1 MHKVRIGTRGSPL
14 ALWQA
19 HFVRDTLAN
28 HFPEQEIE
36 LVILDTKGDQ
46 IRDRALSQIG
56 SDGLF
61 TKEIQLALLDNSVD
75 IAVHSL
81 KDLPTAKVA
90 GLKLAAIPKRGSTG
104 DAFVSNTINSFDEL
118 PQHATIGTT
127 SLRRRS
133 QAIFRRPDLNLVHLR
148 GNVETRL
155 NKIESEKLDGIILAE
170 AGLIRLGFENRIKEI
185 LDPEW
190 MLPAVGQGALGLE
203 CRADD
208 ASTLQLLSKLD
219 DPITH
224 AETVAERSLLRN
236 LGGGC
241 LVPVG
246 IRTKIIGEV
255 VSLTAVVLS
264 EDGKQRII
272 ADETGSIKEV
282 EMIGLRL
289 AEKMK
294 KGGAE
299 KILADIR
306 PALPS

>member
-19 HFVRDTLAN
+19 HFVRDTLAS
-28 HFPEQEIE
+28 HFPDQEID

-61 TKEIQLALLDNSVD
+61 TKEIQIALLDKSVD

-81 KDLPTAKVA
+81 KDLPTAKVQ
-90 GLKLAAIPKRGSTG
+90 GLRLAAIPKRGSTG
-104 DAFVSNTINSFDEL
+104 DAFVSNTIESFDAL
-118 PQHATIGTT
+118 PKNATVGTT

-133 QAIFRRPDLNLVHLR
+133 QAMHRRPDLNLVHLR

-155 NKIESEKLDGIILAE
+155 NKIETEKLDGIILAE

-203 CRADD
+203 CREDD
-208 ASTLQLLSKLD
+208 SKTLQLLSKLD
-219 DPITH
+219 DPQTN
-224 AETVAERSLLRN
+224 AETTAERSLLRN

-246 IRTKIIGEV
+246 IRTKTVGEII
-255 VSLTAVVLS
+255 SLTAVVLS

-272 ADETGSIKEV
+272 SEETGPLV
-282 EMIGLRL
+282 EAEEIGQRL

-299 KILADIR
+299 KILAGIR
-306 PALPS
+306 PAKPS

>member
-1 MHKVRIGTRGSPL
+1 MNNVRIGTRGSPL

-19 HFVRDTLAN
+19 HFVRDTLQSF
-28 HFPEQEIE
+28 FPEQGIE
-36 LVILDTKGDQ
+36 LVILETKGDQ
-46 IRDRALSQIG
+46 IKDRALSQIG
-56 SDGLF
+56 FDGLF

-81 KDLPTAKVA
+81 KDLPTAKVP
-90 GLKLAAIPKRGSTG
+90 GLTLAAIPKRGSTG
-104 DAFVSNTINSFDEL
+104 DAFVSNTIRSFDEL
-118 PQHATIGTT
+118 PKNATLGTT

-133 QAIFRRPDLNLVHLR
+133 QALYRRPDLTLVHLR

-155 NKIESEKLDGIILAE
+155 KKIETEKLDGIILAE
-170 AGLIRLGFENRIKEI
+170 AGLIRLGFENRICEI

-203 CRADD
+203 CREGDEKVLEMLAR
-208 ASTLQLLSKLD
+208 LD
-219 DPITH
+219 DQNTK
-224 AETVAERSLLRN
+224 AETIAERSLLRN

-246 IRTKIIGEV
+246 IRTKISGATI
-255 VSLTAVVLS
+255 SLTAVVLS
-264 EDGKQRII
+264 VDGKQRIV
-272 ADETGSIKEV
+272 AQEKGSINEPELVGK
-282 EMIGLRL
+282 IL

-294 KGGAE
+294 QQGAE
-299 KILADIR
+299 EILAEIR

>member
-1 MHKVRIGTRGSPL
+1 
-14 ALWQA
+14 
-19 HFVRDTLAN
+19 
-28 HFPEQEIE
+28 
-36 LVILDTKGDQ
+36 
-46 IRDRALSQIG
+46 
-56 SDGLF
+56 
-61 TKEIQLALLDNSVD
+61 
-75 IAVHSL
+75 
-81 KDLPTAKVA
+81 
-90 GLKLAAIPKRGSTG
+90 
-104 DAFVSNTINSFDEL
+104 
-118 PQHATIGTT
+118 
-127 SLRRRS
+127 
-133 QAIFRRPDLNLVHLR
+133 
-148 GNVETRL
+148 
-155 NKIESEKLDGIILAE
+155 
-170 AGLIRLGFENRIKEI
+170 
-185 LDPEW
+185 

-208 ASTLQLLSKLD
+208 TNTLQLLSKLD

-224 AETVAERSLLRN
+224 AETIAERSLLRN

-272 ADETGSIKEV
+272 ADETGSINDV

-306 PALPS
+306 PALPA

>member
-19 HFVRDTLAN
+19 HFVRDTLAS
-28 HFPEQEIE
+28 HFPDQEID

-61 TKEIQLALLDNSVD
+61 TKEIQLALLDKSVD

-81 KDLPTAKVA
+81 KDLPTAKVQ
-90 GLKLAAIPKRGSTG
+90 GLRLAAIPKRGSTG
-104 DAFVSNTINSFDEL
+104 DAFVSNTIESFDAL
-118 PQHATIGTT
+118 PKNATVGTT

-133 QAIFRRPDLNLVHLR
+133 QAMHRRPDLNLVHLR

-155 NKIESEKLDGIILAE
+155 NKIETEKLDGIILAE

-203 CRADD
+203 CREDD
-208 ASTLQLLSKLD
+208 SKTLQLLSKLD
-219 DPITH
+219 DPQTN
-224 AETVAERSLLRN
+224 AETTAERSLLRN

-246 IRTKIIGEV
+246 IRTKTVCEII
-255 VSLTAVVLS
+255 SLTAVVLS

-272 ADETGSIKEV
+272 SEESGPLGEAEE
-282 EMIGLRL
+282 IGQRL

-299 KILADIR
+299 KILAGIR
-306 PALPS
+306 PAKPS